1 MIYTLFS
8 SNHNSPL
15 TWLAKYA
22 LLQLLDT
29 SLDTMTA
36 VSDLILL
43 MGPTIKGVLINTME
57 YLFNLVDNR
66 KTIKFGAAII
76 IVILQA
82 ATSSTFLM
90 GRILRSRDGEERSNL
105 WTDYEHLC
113 EHGNDSIAHSCPRV

>member
-90 GRILRSRDGEERSNL
+90 GRILRSRDGEE
-105 WTDYEHLC
+105 
-113 EHGNDSIAHSCPRV
+113 